1 MRRFSLFYEYF
12 ENYLSIKK
20 KSEEENDTSN
30 IFLWIKSLFVVN
42 LTDYEIYKHSITL
55 SIFLC
60 YYLRIKKKEDRREFV
75 EIMDD
80 IFRNNFELN
89 FLDIP
94 IREEEYIINNIQ
106 LPSGIAKN
114 EALLH
119 NIFVLFVCITSKIP
133 LFIVGKPGC
142 SKSLSVQLLFKSMKG
157 EDSDSSLFRTLPK
170 LYINSY
176 QGSLSST
183 SQGILRIFQK
193 ARRILQKMNNKEID
207 KVISMVFIDEMG
219 LAEHSPNNPLKV
231 LNSELE
237 YDLNEGQNQIAFV
250 GISNWKLDAS
260 KMNRGIFLSIPEP
273 DEGDLIKT
281 SVTIAE
287 SINKFFNFTKSRN
300 F

>member
-207 KVISMVFIDEMG
+207 KVISMVFIYIMTDFTTIDWW
-219 LAEHSPNNPLKV
+219 AEYSLKKGTFSCLIILFWYNFCYSIYWV
-231 LNSELE
+231 RYELDSLKATKNLRKAAE
-237 YDLNEGQNQIAFV
+237 CFFFTIR
-250 GISNWKLDAS
+250 NWFS
-260 KMNRGIFLSIPEP
+260 C
-273 DEGDLIKT
+273 
-281 SVTIAE
+281 
-287 SINKFFNFTKSRN
+287 FFCCV
-300 F
+300 